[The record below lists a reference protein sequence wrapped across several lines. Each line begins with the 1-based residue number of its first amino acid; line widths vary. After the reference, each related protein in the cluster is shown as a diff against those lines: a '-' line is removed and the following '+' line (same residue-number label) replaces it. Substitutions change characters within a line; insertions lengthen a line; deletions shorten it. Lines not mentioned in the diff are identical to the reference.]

1 MSTAQVQTRSRARSS
16 LVDYLA
22 FTLLFASVSIAV
34 AVALGG
40 IVLLLTPSGEPAG
53 RVEANATTAA
63 AALPGGETVRQAG
76 AQ

>member
-1 MSTAQVQTRSRARSS
+1 MSTAQVQSRSRVRSS

-22 FTLLFASVSIAV
+22 FTLLFASVSVAV

-40 IVLLLTPSGEPAG
+40 IVLLLTPSGESAG
-53 RVEANATTAA
+53 RIEGALSEAAQLQSGVVA
-63 AALPGGETVRQAG
+63 RQAG

>member
-1 MSTAQVQTRSRARSS
+1 MSSAEVQTRSRVRSS

-40 IVLLLTPSGEPAG
+40 IVLLLTPSGESAG
-53 RVEANATTAA
+53 TIESHAT
-63 AALPGGETVRQAG
+63 ETGQIPDGIAVRQAG

>member
-1 MSTAQVQTRSRARSS
+1 MSNAQVQTRSRVRSS

-22 FTLLFASVSIAV
+22 FTLLFASVSVAV

-40 IVLLLTPSGEPAG
+40 IVLLLTPSGESTG
-53 RVEANATTAA
+53 RIESSPTEAAQFSGGVTA
-63 AALPGGETVRQAG
+63 RQAG

>member
-1 MSTAQVQTRSRARSS
+1 
-16 LVDYLA
+16 VDYLA

-40 IVLLLTPSGEPAG
+40 IVLLLTPSGESAG
-53 RVEANATTAA
+53 RIEGNPTEAVQ
-63 AALPGGETVRQAG
+63 LPGGETVRQAG

>member
-1 MSTAQVQTRSRARSS
+1 MSTAQAPTRSRGRST
-16 LVDYLA
+16 LVNYLA

-40 IVLLLTPSGEPAG
+40 IVLLLTPSGESSG
-53 RVEANATTAA
+53 RIEGSPTETVQ
-63 AALPGGETVRQAG
+63 LPGGETVRQAG

>member
-1 MSTAQVQTRSRARSS
+1 MSAAQIQTRSRSRSS

-40 IVLLLTPSGEPAG
+40 IVLLLTPSGESTGRIEGNPA
-53 RVEANATTAA
+53 EAVQ
-63 AALPGGETVRQAG
+63 LPGGDTVRQAG
-76 AQ
+76 VR

>member
-1 MSTAQVQTRSRARSS
+1 MSTARVRTRTRSS

-53 RVEANATTAA
+53 RVEANPTAA
-63 AALPGGETVRQAG
+63 AALPGGETARQAG